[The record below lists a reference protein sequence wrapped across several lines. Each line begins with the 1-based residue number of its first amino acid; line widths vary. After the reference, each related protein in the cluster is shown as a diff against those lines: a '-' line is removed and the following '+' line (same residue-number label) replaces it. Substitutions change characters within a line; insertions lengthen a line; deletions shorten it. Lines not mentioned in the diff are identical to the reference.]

1 MKVIFSIFLFFTF
14 NLMASENLL
23 RLIDDYRNPS
33 ESYSMIVTIKST
45 KEKEDSKFEVLLKG
59 NNKTLIKVLA
69 PKKNLK
75 RNMLMIDQNMWVYIP
90 NIKRAVRV
98 SLNQKLTGE
107 AANGDIARMRWDG
120 DYKYKIVDQ
129 DNKIITLYLEAL
141 KNDLTYSKL
150 KVYVEA
156 KTYKPIKAEFLSLSD
171 KILKVAEYTNYEMV
185 LGRERPM
192 KMIITDYLQK
202 DKSSELYFSNLKIQN
217 FPDSLFQEKSL
228 E

>member
-1 MKVIFSIFLFFTF
+1 
-14 NLMASENLL
+14 MASENLL